1 MYRTVRYEISETHE
15 MYGYCKLVCSR
26 FKNMYNVAN
35 FYIRNVMTGIKK
47 PLKELTSNEKEVLDT
62 VRHYL
67 ELNNA
72 SMNSKNKKPK
82 KQLKLPTEEKWFLG
96 YECLNAI
103 FSLSDN
109 VDYRSLQSHM
119 AQKAIRKCTDAWKAF
134 FATNKGYRSH
144 PERFKGKCKI
154 PGYIKKE
161 METVH
166 LSNLSFSVKRDDKGR
181 YVDFAKVD
189 GQDGKGKVK
198 FYIGDY
204 INTDKFEKIEIK
216 PYHDSF
222 VLLITY
228 VDDGIQE
235 ISEDEPVEFHKGLKA
250 MGVDLGV
257 KNFATI
263 TDNLGN
269 EPVIIKGGFLKS
281 RNQYFNKYKAIITS
295 KLQKGNLKR
304 HVKNKKLDVL
314 SINRDRFF
322 RDCFYKMAHK
332 ICRLAQVRGIAKI
345 VVGHSEFWKTKVNT
359 GCKNNQNFVG
369 IPFNQFIH
377 TLRMTAYK
385 YGIQVIENEESY
397 TSKASFLDND
407 DIPVYSKSYK
417 GKYSFSGRRKH
428 RGLYVSGK
436 LKPDAHTQSSSTCY
450 DKPWGSLHKQHV
462 KDDML
467 ISLNADVNASLNI
480 IKKAFGDMVFHG
492 VDRNRYLQS
501 ITTWGYY
508 DFYPAKKKI
517 LA

>member
-1 MYRTVRYEISETHE
+1 MKLFIAEGFVKIISVSVKKFILPPGGGNMYRTVKYEISENHE
-15 MYGYCKLVCSR
+15 MYGYCRLVCSR
-26 FKNMYNVAN
+26 FKNMYNVSN
-35 FYIRNVMTGIKK
+35 YYIRNVMTGIKK
-47 PLKELTSNEKEVLDT
+47 PVQELTSNEKEVLDT
-62 VRHYL
+62 VKHYL

-72 SMNSKNKKPK
+72 SMNRKSKQPK
-82 KQLKLPTEEKWFLG
+82 KQLKLPTVGKWFLG
-96 YECLNAI
+96 YEQLNAI

-109 VDYRSLQSHM
+109 VDYRNLQSHM
-119 AQKAIRKCTDAWKAF
+119 TQKAIRKCVDAWKGF
-134 FATNKGYRSH
+134 FAANKGYRSH
-144 PERFKGKCKI
+144 PEKFKGKCKI
-154 PGYIKKE
+154 PGYLKKE

-189 GQDGKGKVK
+189 GQDEKGKVK

-222 VLLITY
+222 ALLVTY
-228 VDDGIQE
+228 VDENIQE
-235 ISEDEPVEFHKGLKA
+235 IPEDEPVEFHKGLKV
-250 MGVDLGV
+250 MGIDLGV

-281 RNQYFNKYKAIITS
+281 RNQYFNKYKAVITS
-295 KLQKGNLKR
+295 NLQAEKLPSMQKLCR
-304 HVKNKKLDVL
+304 KKLHVL

-322 RDCFYKMAHK
+322 RDCFYKIAHK
-332 ICRLAQVRGIAKI
+332 ICRLAKERGITKI
-345 VVGHSEFWKTKVNT
+345 VVGHSDFWKTKVNI

-407 DIPVYSKSYK
+407 DIPVYSKYHK
-417 GKYSFSGRRKH
+417 GKHSFSGRRMK
-428 RGLYVSGK
+428 RGMYKS
-436 LKPDAHTQSSSTCY
+436 
-450 DKPWGSLHKQHV
+450 
-462 KDDML
+462 KDGILM
-467 ISLNADVNASLNI
+467 NADVNASLNI
-480 IKKAFGDMVFHG
+480 IKKAFGDMAFHD
-492 VDRNRYLQS
+492 VDRNAYLQS

-517 LA
+517 LV

>member
-1 MYRTVRYEISETHE
+1 MYRTVRYEINE

-26 FKNMYNVAN
+26 FKNMYNVSN
-35 FYIRNVMTGIKK
+35 YYIRNVMTGIKK
-47 PLKELTSNEKEVLDT
+47 PVQEFTVNEKEVLDI
-62 VRHYL
+62 VKKYL
-67 ELNNA
+67 ELNNV
-72 SMNSKNKKPK
+72 SMNRKSKKPK
-82 KQLKLPTEEKWFLG
+82 KQLKLPTAKKWFLG
-96 YECLNAI
+96 YEQLNAV

-109 VDYRSLQSHM
+109 VDYRNLQSHM
-119 AQKAIRKCTDAWKAF
+119 AQKAIRKCTDAWKSF

-144 PERFKGKCKI
+144 PEKFKGKCKI
-154 PGYIKKE
+154 PGYLKKE

-166 LSNLSFSVKRDDKGR
+166 LSNLSFSVKKDDKGR

-228 VDDGIQE
+228 VDEGMQE
-235 ISEDEPVEFHKGLKA
+235 ISEDEHVEFYEGLKV
-250 MGVDLGV
+250 MGIDLGV

-263 TDNLGN
+263 TDNLGSN
-269 EPVIIKGGFLKS
+269 PVIIKGEFLKS

-295 KLQKGNLKR
+295 RIQKGNPKK
-304 HVKNKKLDVL
+304 HVKDMKLDVL
-314 SINRDRFF
+314 SVNRDRFF
-322 RDCFYKMAHK
+322 RDCFYKMSHK
-332 ICRLAQVRGIAKI
+332 ICKLARERGITKI
-345 VVGHSEFWKTKVNT
+345 VVGHSDFWKTKVNI

-377 TLRMTAYK
+377 ILKITAYK

-407 DIPVYSKSYK
+407 DIPVYSKYHK
-417 GKYSFSGRRKH
+417 GKHSFSGRRMK
-428 RGLYVSGK
+428 RGMYKS
-436 LKPDAHTQSSSTCY
+436 
-450 DKPWGSLHKQHV
+450 
-462 KDDML
+462 KDGILM
-467 ISLNADVNASLNI
+467 NADVNASLNI
-480 IKKAFGDMVFHG
+480 IRKTFGNTVFRN
-492 VDRNRYLQS
+492 VDKHEYLQS

>member
-1 MYRTVRYEISETHE
+1 MYRTVRYEINENHE
-15 MYGYCKLVCSR
+15 MYDYCRLVCSR

-35 FYIRNVMTGIKK
+35 YYIRNVMTGIKK
-47 PLKELTSNEKEVLDT
+47 PLKELTSNEKEVLNT

-72 SMNSKNKKPK
+72 SMNSKSKKPK
-82 KQLKLPTEEKWFLG
+82 KQLKLPTEQRWFLG
-96 YECLNAI
+96 YEQLNAI

-119 AQKAIRKCTDAWKAF
+119 AQKAIRKCVDAWKGF
-134 FATNKGYRSH
+134 FAANKGYRSH
-144 PERFKGKCKI
+144 PEKFKGKCKI
-154 PGYIKKE
+154 PGYLKKK

-189 GQDGKGKVK
+189 GQSGKGKVK

-204 INTDKFEKIEIK
+204 INTDTFEKIEIK

-228 VDDGIQE
+228 VDENIQE
-235 ISEDEPVEFHKGLKA
+235 ISEDEPVEFHEGLKV
-250 MGVDLGV
+250 MGIDLGV

-263 TDNLGN
+263 TDNLGSV
-269 EPVIIKGGFLKS
+269 PVIVKGEFLKS

-304 HVKNKKLDVL
+304 HVKDVKLDVL

-322 RDCFYKMAHK
+322 RDCFYKIAHK
-332 ICRLAQVRGIAKI
+332 ICRLAQERGITKI
-345 VVGHSEFWKTKVNT
+345 VMGHSDFWKTRVNI

-377 TLRMTAYK
+377 TLRVTAYK

-407 DIPVYSKSYK
+407 GIPVYSKSCK
-417 GKYSFSGRRKH
+417 EKYSFSGRRMK
-428 RGLYVSGK
+428 RGMYKS
-436 LKPDAHTQSSSTCY
+436 
-450 DKPWGSLHKQHV
+450 
-462 KDDML
+462 KDGIL
-467 ISLNADVNASLNI
+467 INADVNASLNI
-480 IKKAFGDMVFHG
+480 IKKAFGDMAFHG

>member
-1 MYRTVRYEISETHE
+1 MYRTVRYEINENHE
-15 MYGYCKLVCSR
+15 MYDYCRLVCNR

-47 PLKELTSNEKEVLDT
+47 PLNELTSNEKEVLDT

-67 ELNNA
+67 ELNNV
-72 SMNSKNKKPK
+72 SMNRKSKKPK
-82 KQLKLPTEEKWFLG
+82 KQLKLPTAKKWFLG
-96 YECLNAI
+96 YEQLNAV

-109 VDYRSLQSHM
+109 VDYRNLQSHM

-144 PERFKGKCKI
+144 LEKFKGKCKI
-154 PGYIKKE
+154 PGYLKKE

-166 LSNLSFSVKRDDKGR
+166 LSNLSFSVKKDDKGR

-228 VDDGIQE
+228 VDENIQE
-235 ISEDEPVEFHKGLKA
+235 ISEDEPVEFHEGLKV
-250 MGVDLGV
+250 MGIDLGV

-263 TDNLGN
+263 TDNLGSV
-269 EPVIIKGGFLKS
+269 PVIVKGEFLKS
-281 RNQYFNKYKAIITS
+281 RNKYFNKYKAIITS

-304 HVKNKKLDVL
+304 HVKDVKLDVL

-322 RDCFYKMAHK
+322 RDCFYKIAHK
-332 ICRLAQVRGIAKI
+332 ICKLAQERGITKI
-345 VVGHSEFWKTKVNT
+345 VVGHSDFWKTKVNI

-377 TLRMTAYK
+377 TLKITAYK

-407 DIPVYSKSYK
+407 GIPVYSKSCK
-417 GKYSFSGRRKH
+417 EKYSFNGRRIK
-428 RGLYVSGK
+428 RGMYKS
-436 LKPDAHTQSSSTCY
+436 
-450 DKPWGSLHKQHV
+450 
-462 KDDML
+462 KDGILMN
-467 ISLNADVNASLNI
+467 SDVNASLNI
-480 IKKAFGDMVFHG
+480 IKKTFGDMAFHDI
-492 VDRNRYLQS
+492 DRNRYLQS

-517 LA
+517 LV